1 MKRTLIAAPPAAPI
15 TGTACAATFSETFTP
30 KRAANCVMNLTIAGA
45 PSSARPLSVMYWAAS
60 ETDLAK
66 APRIRK

>member
-1 MKRTLIAAPPAAPI
+1 MNMTLIATPPAAPI

-30 KRAANCVMNLTIAGA
+30 KRVANCVMNLTIAGA
-45 PSSARPLSVMYWAAS
+45 PSSTKPLSVIYPAAS
-60 ETDLAK
+60 DTDFAR